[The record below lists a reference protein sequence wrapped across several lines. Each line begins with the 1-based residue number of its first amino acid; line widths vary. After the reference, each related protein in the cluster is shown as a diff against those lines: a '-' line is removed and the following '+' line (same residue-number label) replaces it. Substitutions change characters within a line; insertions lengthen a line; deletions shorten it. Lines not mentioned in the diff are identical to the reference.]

1 MAILSI
7 CDILLLVE
15 KKKKKVPPRG
25 FCRKFDEL
33 RIVQA
38 TGVFNL
44 MDCK

>member
-7 CDILLLVE
+7 CDILLLE
-15 KKKKKVPPRG
+15 KKKEMFHQGG
-25 FCRKFDEL
+25 FCRKFGEL

-44 MDCK
+44 IDCK